1 MLQEHNETKL
11 KTLSAQKAHK
21 ANKEKLTFPF
31 HLPLQ
36 MSKVVSEVIFLFTGI
51 KAYNFG
57 LGLLILML

>member
-1 MLQEHNETKL
+1 MIKKIKTK
-11 KTLSAQKAHK
+11 LSAQKAHK

-36 MSKVVSEVIFLFTGI
+36 MSKVVSEVIFLFTGL